1 MLLKEKSPLSV
12 FFLSCCYACCDFRYE
27 SRTRKKAAKKMMT
40 KKRQAYLE
48 RVLINYPVQIFSYL
62 IYSL

>member
-1 MLLKEKSPLSV
+1 MLLNEKSPFSF
-12 FFLSCCYACCDFRYE
+12 FFLSCCYAYYDFRYE

-40 KKRQAYLE
+40 KKRQAYFE

-62 IYSL
+62 I